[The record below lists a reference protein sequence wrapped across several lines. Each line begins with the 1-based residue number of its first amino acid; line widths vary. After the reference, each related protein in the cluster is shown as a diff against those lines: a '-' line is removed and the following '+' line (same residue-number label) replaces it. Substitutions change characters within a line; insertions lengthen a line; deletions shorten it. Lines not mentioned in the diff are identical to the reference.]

1 MRRSD
6 RILFAALALTFGCA
20 DPPKKS
26 SSAVAT
32 TAPPDPPPSAS
43 PPGGPSTVPTTSS
56 SAPPSGASPF
66 AALPDPRRADRLRE
80 DVRAFSIVRPPG
92 SVGWARSRARI
103 VERLASLGWS
113 AKEERFTADGIN
125 VLAERPGSVAP
136 EQVVV
141 LSAHYDHVPFCL
153 GADDNASG
161 VAAVLEAARFF
172 QSREIGRTLRL
183 AFWDREET
191 GLEGS
196 LFHASEAKRRGD
208 QIRVAIS
215 LDGVGF
221 ASSKEGS
228 QRFPPG
234 VEALLPDVFE
244 RARDNSFRAN
254 FLTALGDTDALP
266 SLRAFE
272 RAGESVGLLAFG
284 VELGGLTRLALQDA
298 ARSDH
303 ASFWLH
309 GYAGVLVTDTAN
321 FRNPRYHCGSG
332 QDDPESLDYVFLERA
347 ASTVI
352 GMTLEELAAP

>member
-1 MRRSD
+1 VSSAER
-6 RILFAALALTFGCA
+6 LLVTLVLTLGCA
-20 DPPKKS
+20 DAPKKS
-26 SSAVAT
+26 TSAFV
-32 TAPPDPPPSAS
+32 SAS
-43 PPGGPSTVPTTSS
+43 PPE
-56 SAPPSGASPF
+56 PPSAQPQLPSAAPAPTAQASSHASL
-66 AALPDPRRADRLRE
+66 AAVPDAQRAERLRE
-80 DVRAFSIVRPPG
+80 DVRAFSVVRPPG
-92 SVGWARSRARI
+92 SPGWAKSRARI
-103 VERLASLGWS
+103 VERVESLGWRTT
-113 AKEERFTADGIN
+113 EERFEAGGVN
-125 VLAERPGSVAP
+125 VLAERAGTTKPD
-136 EQVVV
+136 EVVI

-172 QSREIGRTLRL
+172 RSRDVARTLRL
-183 AFWDREET
+183 GFWDREET

-196 LFHASEAKRRGD
+196 LFHASEAKRRGEKL
-208 QIRVAIS
+208 RVAIS

-221 ASSKEGS
+221 ASSQDGS

-244 RARDNSFRAN
+244 RARKNSFRAN

-266 SLRAFE
+266 SLEAFE

-309 GYAGVLVTDTAN
+309 GYPGVLVTDTAN
-321 FRNPRYHCGSG
+321 FRNPRYHCGAG
-332 QDDPESLDYVFLERA
+332 QDDPESLDYQFLERA

-352 GMTLEELAAP
+352 GMTLQELDAP